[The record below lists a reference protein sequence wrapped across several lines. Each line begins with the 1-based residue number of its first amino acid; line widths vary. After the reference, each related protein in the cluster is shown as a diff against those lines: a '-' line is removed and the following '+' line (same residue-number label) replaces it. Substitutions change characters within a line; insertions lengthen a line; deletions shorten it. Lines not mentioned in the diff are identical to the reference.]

1 MSLFSVGLLLGG
13 VVSALALFLLSGLG
27 SLVPLTW
34 RHLVVLAI
42 AVVGALRDAG
52 VVRFWLPQN
61 TRQVPQDVLQRH
73 LWRGSL
79 QFGFELGTGVRTYVS
94 ATAPYVVALA
104 LLLSSPSVWVA
115 VATGLGFGL
124 GRAVTLVS
132 RYLASD
138 QPAWDGWMGRV
149 LPKLKIVVCLVIGAL
164 LALSWLA

>member
-27 SLVPLTW
+27 SFVPLTW
-34 RHLVVLAI
+34 RHFVVLAV

-115 VATGLGFGL
+115 VATGLGFGI

-132 RYLASD
+132 RYAASD
-138 QPAWDGWMGRV
+138 QVRWDAWMSRILPA
-149 LPKLKIVVCLVIGAL
+149 LKVAVCLVIGAL
-164 LALSWLA
+164 LALTWLA

>member
-1 MSLFSVGLLLGG
+1 MSLFSLGLLLGG
-13 VVSALALFLLSGLG
+13 VVSALVLFLLSGLG
-27 SLVPLTW
+27 SFVPLTW
-34 RHLVVLAI
+34 RHVAVLAI

-115 VATGLGFGL
+115 VVTGLGFGL

-132 RYLASD
+132 RYAAAD
-138 QPAWDGWMGRV
+138 QLRWDGWVSRV
-149 LPKLKIVVCLVIGAL
+149 LPTLKIVVCLAIGAL
-164 LALSWLA
+164 LALSWFS